1 MPPAISG
8 DKDVVAIKPSAT
20 PTVSPMGLRME
31 ENGTTPD
38 SAPEGTQ
45 NRGKQGTSPESA
57 PEGTQNGGKQGTSP
71 RQVRCTR

>member
-31 ENGTTPD
+31 ENGTSPD
-38 SAPEGTQ
+38 SVP
-45 NRGKQGTSPESA
+45 K
-57 PEGTQNGGKQGTSP
+57 GTQNGGKRYHP
-71 RQVRCTR
+71 